1 MSQVKMNPKGKL
13 NEIDQNTLLINQ
25 PFSLY
30 LEKFIAGKKI
40 SLDKKLYCTLSLTTA
55 IYKRVPE
62 TYCWG

>member
-30 LEKFIAGKKI
+30 LEKI
-40 SLDKKLYCTLSLTTA
+40 
-55 IYKRVPE
+55 
-62 TYCWG
+62 YCWQENFLRQETLLHIVSHHRDL